1 MVPHLKEHWNTC
13 GQGHKNSQQ
22 YDDIHTRYPVC
33 SVRPVDALV
42 RPDLPHLAARK
53 SRAGRFHKQ
62 GLTDLCGKGDH
73 STIEGVCCREN
84 MPRGMA
90 RRAAAAAFAPQ

>member
-1 MVPHLKEHWNTC
+1 
-13 GQGHKNSQQ
+13 
-22 YDDIHTRYPVC
+22 
-33 SVRPVDALV
+33 
-42 RPDLPHLAARK
+42 LAARK